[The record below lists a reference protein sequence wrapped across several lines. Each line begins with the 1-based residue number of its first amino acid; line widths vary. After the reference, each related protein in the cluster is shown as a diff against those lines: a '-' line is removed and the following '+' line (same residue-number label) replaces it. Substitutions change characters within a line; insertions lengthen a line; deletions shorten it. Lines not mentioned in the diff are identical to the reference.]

1 MSLSTLLIP
10 LIAILIIYGLY
21 RKTLIGTGADSII
34 KNAKS
39 ADKLNPL
46 ARPKLY
52 IAMLTKEYLIIV
64 SLIFVFNFL
73 IIFANLKLN
82 FLNSWVILVATAPLW
97 ILCVWLL
104 KCISRHWETFN
115 LYEKYK

>member
-46 ARPKLY
+46 ARP
-52 IAMLTKEYLIIV
+52 
-64 SLIFVFNFL
+64 
-73 IIFANLKLN
+73 
-82 FLNSWVILVATAPLW
+82 
-97 ILCVWLL
+97 
-104 KCISRHWETFN
+104 
-115 LYEKYK
+115 